1 MIDITNA
8 GNKMICSYPSSR
20 LTVDEQMNRFQGRS
34 EEKYKMNNKPISCG
48 YKWFSIVCAVSK
60 FLWHMLPYGR
70 KSTNAGTILT
80 VKFLVESLPKR
91 GELDYCVGMDNY
103 FTHVGALKH
112 CLSAGVH
119 AVGTAKGKRG
129 WPVPEIRRV
138 DDDRFNTL
146 YHIADKDNTYVT
158 YRWVDNNVVTLVSTM
173 HDPNDSVVRPR
184 RRPRT
189 TQVNRHHVRTVWGD
203 EHTKD
208 IAIPRVVDDY
218 NHWKVGV
225 DTFDQYLAYLMCDL
239 RCRRTWMPLMI
250 FCLMTMRVNSF
261 RAHTF
266 ICPDPVTH
274 KSFTLKWMWCL
285 MRRATML
292 VRHTRNTI
300 VHEAQRSSPSKR
312 FRMSNTN
319 PTLPEVRHDPNV
331 SHIPTLSKRQGK
343 YIYCRY
349 LHLCNKLEDPDAHPR
364 AWGIIRQ
371 PQRMCIGCG
380 FHVCKQCWD
389 VYHSED

>member
-1 MIDITNA
+1 
-8 GNKMICSYPSSR
+8 
-20 LTVDEQMNRFQGRS
+20 
-34 EEKYKMNNKPISCG
+34 
-48 YKWFSIVCAVSK
+48 
-60 FLWHMLPYGR
+60 
-70 KSTNAGTILT
+70 
-80 VKFLVESLPKR
+80 
-91 GELDYCVGMDNY
+91 MDD
-103 FTHVGALKH
+103 
-112 CLSAGVH
+112 S
-119 AVGTAKGKRG
+119 
-129 WPVPEIRRV
+129 
-138 DDDRFNTL
+138 RFNTL
-146 YHIADKDNTYVT
+146 YYLADKDNTYVT

-274 KSFTLKWMWCL
+274 KSFTLK
-285 MRRATML
+285 
-292 VRHTRNTI
+292 
-300 VHEAQRSSPSKR
+300 
-312 FRMSNTN
+312 
-319 PTLPEVRHDPNV
+319 
-331 SHIPTLSKRQGK
+331 
-343 YIYCRY
+343 
-349 LHLCNKLEDPDAHPR
+349 
-364 AWGIIRQ
+364 
-371 PQRMCIGCG
+371 
-380 FHVCKQCWD
+380 
-389 VYHSED
+389 